1 MSAQGSVMLL
11 PTKVVSD
18 KFAPQLRG
26 PDPNSGDPTNHI
38 KAYKEDQKAG
48 SMR

>member
-1 MSAQGSVMLL
+1 MPPQGSVMLL

-18 KFAPQLRG
+18 KFSQQLLG
-26 PDPNSGDPTNHI
+26 PDPNSGDPTNYI

-48 SMR
+48 SMK